1 MDETSSTISPNSFI
15 MKLPSALTPV
25 MLEYV
30 QSIGL
35 YELFSACIASPC
47 WSFSNSIV
55 QCRQHWNVRHSKKN
69 PICIGLAHL
78 MTKLIPICCT
88 I

>member
-1 MDETSSTISPNSFI
+1 MVDGAHTPVDVNWPSQLMDETSSTISPDSFI

-35 YELFSACIASPC
+35 YEVFSACITSPC
-47 WSFSNSIV
+47 
-55 QCRQHWNVRHSKKN
+55 
-69 PICIGLAHL
+69 
-78 MTKLIPICCT
+78 
-88 I
+88 